1 VDFWGVIDARH
12 SWRDYRPDPVPRK
25 LIERML
31 RAAAAAPSAMNEQP
45 WRYHVATG
53 HARSEVGKI
62 VGEATVHLEE
72 YIDQLGPERYEQAVQ
87 WYSSLGDAP
96 VIIAVSMTVA
106 ESEFELYNRLLSV
119 GTSIE
124 NLLLAATAQGL
135 GACNITF
142 TSWVRDELAAF
153 FEVGEDRRI
162 VSLIAVGYPSEI
174 EPVAPRHSTDVAD
187 WYG

>member
-1 VDFWGVIDARH
+1 MDFWSVIDARH
-12 SWRDYRPDPVPRK
+12 SWRDFRCDAVPPK

-31 RAAAAAPSAMNEQP
+31 RAAAMAPSAMNEQP
-45 WRYHVATG
+45 WRYHVAIG
-53 HARSEVGKI
+53 SARAEVGKI

-72 YIDQLGPERYEQAVQ
+72 YVDQLGPERLEQAVQ

-96 VIIAVSMTVA
+96 VLIGVSMLKAT
-106 ESEFELYNRLLSV
+106 SEFELSNRLLSV
-119 GTSIE
+119 GASVE

-142 TSWVRDELAAF
+142 TSWVKDELGEF
-153 FEVGEDRRI
+153 FAIGDDRLI
-162 VSLIAVGYPSEI
+162 VAIIAVGYPSEI
-174 EPVAPRHSTDVAD
+174 EPVSPRHRFDVAD